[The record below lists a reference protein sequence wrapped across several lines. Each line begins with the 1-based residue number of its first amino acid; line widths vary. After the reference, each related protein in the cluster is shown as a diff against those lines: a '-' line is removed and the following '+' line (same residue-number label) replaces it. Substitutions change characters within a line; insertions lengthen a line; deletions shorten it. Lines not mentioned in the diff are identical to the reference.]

1 MRTVIGILLLLS
13 ILVPFGLFFLS
24 DKKKK
29 SFKRVVAFNSIAFFG
44 ILVFSSVFLFS
55 QGASAEEAA
64 QTASTITGSSVGLAF
79 IAAALVTGLSS
90 LGAGIAVASAASAAI
105 GAISEDEA
113 IFSKALIFVALAEGI
128 ALYGLLVSFTIL
140 GRV

>member
-1 MRTVIGILLLLS
+1 MRVVIGVLLLLS
-13 ILVPFGLFFLS
+13 ILVPFGLFFFGE
-24 DKKKK
+24 KKKK
-29 SFKRVVAFNSIAFFG
+29 SFKRVMAFNAVAFFG
-44 ILVFSSVFLFS
+44 ILAFSTVFLFS
-55 QGASAEEAA
+55 QGVNAEEAVEA
-64 QTASTITGSSVGLAF
+64 TAKITGSAAGMAF